1 MITLQT
7 YVPQKIKQLVK
18 SFWFL
23 EVNTNDHCYE
33 ENIIP
38 DGHHEIIFHVNDGTA
53 QRKLHNDT
61 WVNEPHTFI
70 AAQTVNSYQLR
81 LSAGSRLY
89 GIRFYPHTLYA
100 LTRVPLA
107 ALTNQSYAL
116 SDVVSNLQLGNCI
129 TDHPQQTFLNFEQL
143 LFQRISG
150 LSADFPGF
158 GYIEASVG
166 AILQQN
172 GLVTVDELIRRTGI
186 SGKYLDTLFDKYI
199 GVGPKM
205 MTRIIQLNHFIVYRT
220 THPEKTLTECAYE
233 AGYYDQAH
241 LIKSFRSLTNQT
253 PGSYF
258 RNSGYINDHFA
269 GL

>member
-7 YVPQKIKQLVK
+7 YIPQKTKQLIK

-23 EVNTNDHCYE
+23 EVNTGDHCYE

-38 DGHHEIIFHVNDGTA
+38 DGHHEIIIHVNNGSA

-61 WVNEPHTFI
+61 WVNEPPAFI

-81 LSAGSRLY
+81 LSPGSRLY

-100 LTRVPLA
+100 LTRIPLVTF
-107 ALTNQSYAL
+107 TNQSYAL
-116 SDVVSNLQLGNCI
+116 SDVVSNLRLDHCI
-129 TDHPQQTFLNFEQL
+129 TDNPQQTFLNFEQL
-143 LFQRISG
+143 LSQRISG
-150 LSADFPGF
+150 LSVDYS
-158 GYIEASVG
+158 GYDYIQASVD
-166 AILQQN
+166 AILHQN
-172 GLVTVDELIRRTGI
+172 GLVTVDELIRKTGV

-205 MTRIIQLNHFIVYRT
+205 MTRIIQLNHFIAYRT
-220 THPEKTLTECAYE
+220 ANPEKTLTQCAYE

-241 LIKSFRSLTNQT
+241 LIKSFRSLTDQS
-253 PGSYF
+253 PGNYF
-258 RNSGYINDHFA
+258 RNRGYINDYFTE
-269 GL
+269 L